1 MRIRSDI
8 SILRSSLTKAVKQVP
23 FAASVALNNTGKVL
37 LVRNRIEMKKQFKA
51 PVPYTLNAFFL
62 RRSSKDNLKAAIERK
77 TAPAGKHYLEV
88 QHTGGTRPRKRYE
101 TMLERNIPYR
111 NDLQAALPTS
121 RAQNAKG
128 GVSVGKALQVI
139 AGMGGSIPNSPY
151 TTTRVKKRR
160 DKYEAKKR
168 QEQYFIGY
176 KEEGKN
182 RTDGIYMRTPGG
194 KKTVKLFHL
203 FPYNMSYKPN
213 FPFYEPLRKQAAAYF
228 PNQFNKQLRLALR
241 TAR

>member
-37 LVRNRIEMKKQFKA
+37 LVRNRIEMKRQFKD

-62 RRSSKDNLKAAIERK
+62 RRSNKGNLKASIERK

-88 QHTGGTRPRKRYE
+88 QHKGGSRPRKRFE
-101 TMLERNIPYR
+101 TVLERNIPYTK
-111 NDLQAALPTS
+111 DLQSVIPTA
-121 RAQNAKG
+121 RATTTKG
-128 GVSVGKALQVI
+128 GVRMGAVLQTI

-151 TTTRVKKRR
+151 TTARTKKRR
-160 DKYEAKKR
+160 DKYESKKR

-176 KEEGKN
+176 KEDGKN
-182 RTDGIYMRTPGG
+182 RTDGIYMRTAGG
-194 KKTVKLFHL
+194 KKVVKLFHL
-203 FPYNMSYKPN
+203 FDYRMSYKPN
-213 FPFYEPLRKQAAAYF
+213 FPFYEPLRKQASTYF
-228 PNQFNKQLRLALR
+228 PNQFAKQLRLALR